1 MTKRF
6 SVYIILAV
14 SFFTM
19 PWWVTIFL
27 AVATVFV
34 VPLFYE
40 SVVIITFALVAFTSA
55 GVQLIFLGALAVI
68 LFVFLVESLIKPRVA
83 WYDKINE

>member
-1 MTKRF
+1 
-6 SVYIILAV
+6 
-14 SFFTM
+14 M